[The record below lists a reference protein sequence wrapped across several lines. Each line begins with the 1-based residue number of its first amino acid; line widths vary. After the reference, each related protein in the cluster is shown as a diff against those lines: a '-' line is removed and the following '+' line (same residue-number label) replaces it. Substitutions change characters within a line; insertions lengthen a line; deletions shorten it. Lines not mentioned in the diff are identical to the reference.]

1 MNNENLEEKRKQYE
15 ELLKSETALIAYL
28 DLTNMFHW
36 QNVLGWRFRIED
48 VVSQLLRFPNMK
60 DVKVYYGLNER
71 DIENSEAFHSRIKK
85 SGAIL
90 RTKPM
95 KFIKKDINEAL
106 FFQRRTMTLFEGQI
120 KNKIYELIDN
130 LQKAGI
136 IIEEPKCNF
145 DVEITM
151 DMIDDIDKVSGVILF
166 SGDSD
171 LAAPLERSKVKGKKI
186 FIVGVRGMSATELH
200 RVKDK
205 YIDFGIFYQGK
216 KTYIKSENPA
226 FGGTA

>member
-1 MNNENLEEKRKQYE
+1 M
-15 ELLKSETALIAYL
+15 
-28 DLTNMFHW
+28 
-36 QNVLGWRFRIED
+36 GWRFRIED
-48 VVSQLLRFPNMK
+48 VVSQLLRLSNTK
-60 DVKVYYGLNER
+60 EVKVYYGLNKR
-71 DIENSEAFHSRIKK
+71 DKENSKAFHNRIKK

-106 FFQRRTMTLFEGQI
+106 FFQRRTITLFDGQI
-120 KNKIYELIDN
+120 KNKIYKLIDD

-145 DVEITM
+145 DVEITIDIM
-151 DMIDDIDKVSGVILF
+151 DDVDKVSGIILF

-171 LAAPLERSKVKGKKI
+171 LAAPMERLKLKGKKI
-186 FIVGVRGMSATELH
+186 FIAGVRGMSAAELH
-200 RVKDK
+200 YVKDK

-226 FGGTA
+226 LGGTA